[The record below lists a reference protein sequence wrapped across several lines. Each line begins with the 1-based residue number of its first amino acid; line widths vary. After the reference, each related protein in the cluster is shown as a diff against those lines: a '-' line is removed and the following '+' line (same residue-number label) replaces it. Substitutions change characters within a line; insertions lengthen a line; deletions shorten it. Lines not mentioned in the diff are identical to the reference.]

1 MFHIILALLFATS
14 LSATERIT
22 NFHSD
27 ITVHENGSMTVREDI
42 TVKAEGRRIRRGIVR
57 EFPTT
62 YKDKR
67 GNWYNVGF
75 DIKTTL
81 MDGKPVAYFV
91 ETARNGKKL
100 NFGDD
105 SFIRHGLHTFTVEYT
120 TNRQLGFFED
130 HDELYWNVTGLGWR
144 LPIEHVTARVHLPS
158 AIPTDKIRF
167 DAYTGA
173 YGSRAQDV
181 EMHRIAHGVAFET
194 TRPFREYEGLTIVV
208 GWPKGYISEPT
219 LVQKWRWFFDDNKH
233 ILLFILGLCV
243 LLMYLI
249 LISIRIRKKRLQDP
263 IIPLFYP
270 PEGMLPGGMRY
281 FIKMG
286 YDSVVLAADVVN
298 MAVQGWLTMD
308 YTVGWWGS
316 GTYTLK
322 KKTFQEDREPL
333 YKSLFSRFFVKD
345 NEITLGSANNKAVQ
359 NAIEDSESYYK
370 KKYTNLFDYHGS
382 ETFWAIFIAVL
393 FGLGVTV
400 LMPDSIW
407 LFLSVFAYGF
417 CIYFFYRFMKGYTKE
432 GMLLQNKI
440 EGFKLFLATTEIDRL
455 KVIGTPPTKTPEL
468 YETYLPYAMAL
479 GVEEAWSAQF
489 APLFEKLE
497 VAGNPYMPI
506 WIVGWNGRAFH
517 ASRFSSQ
524 MSKGMSSAISSSASV
539 PGSTS
544 GFRGGGGGGGGFSG
558 GGGGGGGGGG
568 R

>member
-1 MFHIILALLFATS
+1 MFQIILALLFAAS

-42 TVKAEGRRIRRGIVR
+42 TVNAEGRRIRRGIVR

-62 YKDKR
+62 YKDRR

-75 DIKTTL
+75 DIKATL

-105 SFIRHGLHTFTVEYT
+105 SFIEHGLHTFTVEYT
-120 TNRQLGFFED
+120 TNRQLGFFEN

-144 LPIEHVTARVHLPS
+144 LPIAHVTARIHLPS

-173 YGSRAQDV
+173 YRSRSQDV

-194 TRPFREYEGLTIVV
+194 TRPFRENEGLTIVV

-219 LVQKWRWFFDDNKH
+219 VVQKWRWFFEDNKH
-233 ILLFILGLCV
+233 ILLFFLGLFV
-243 LLMYLI
+243 LLMYLM
-249 LISIRIRKKRLQDP
+249 LASLHIRKKRLQDP

-308 YTVGWWGS
+308 YTSGWWGS

-322 KKTFQEDREPL
+322 MKTFQEDREPL
-333 YKSLFSRFFVKD
+333 YESFSSRFFAKD
-345 NEITLGSANNKAVQ
+345 NEITVGSANNSAVQ
-359 NAIEDSESYYK
+359 NAIADSEKYYK
-370 KKYTNLFDYHGS
+370 KKYNNLFDYHGT
-382 ETFWAIFIAVL
+382 EAFWAVFIAIL
-393 FGLGVTV
+393 FGLGVSAW
-400 LMPDSIW
+400 MPDSSW
-407 LFLSVFAYGF
+407 LFWCGLVYGALIYVFYHF
-417 CIYFFYRFMKGYTKE
+417 SKGYTKE
-432 GMLLQNKI
+432 GMRLHNQV
-440 EGFKLFLATTEIDRL
+440 EGFKLFLATTETDRL

-479 GVEEAWSAQF
+479 GVEEAWSRQF

-497 VAGNPYMPI
+497 AAGNPYMPI
-506 WIVGWNGRAFH
+506 WIVGWDGRAFH

-524 MSKGMSSAISSSASV
+524 MSKSMSSAISSSASV
-539 PGSTS
+539 PGSSS
-544 GFRGGGGGGGGFSG
+544 GFRGGGGGGGFSG